1 MVAATAAAR
10 EELGEDSAA
19 CGSQNN
25 RVAMFPRRA
34 SAGAQGLGWQQ
45 GSLPSGLLPVPRK
58 PVGEKRQQRQRL
70 PAWLPPLLPEPRRPG
85 SPGG

>member
-19 CGSQNN
+19 CGSHNN

-45 GSLPSGLLPVPRK
+45 GIPRK
-58 PVGEKRQQRQRL
+58 PVGGKRQQRQRL